1 VKEVSKLCADNLL
14 RRGST
19 PPQRA
24 LGAFSVVV
32 LLAALAEA
40 GPASAQNAT
49 WAGPGAEWTTDANWS
64 PMTAPTGVATFTNNG
79 APTSVTISN
88 STSIGEIVFSANA
101 PGYFLDIVAN
111 KTFLLNGVGITNNAL
126 SAPTFTNNGIF
137 GFGNAAVAGN
147 AGLFNGV
154 SGTINFQNSSSADH
168 STIVNIGNINFLTLS
183 SAGNAT
189 ITNNG
194 GGSILFQTG
203 ATAGSA
209 NIVNNLGGALGFL
222 NTSTAGNATITNGSG
237 GFEFANMSTA
247 GNAVIIDNIGGAT
260 TFVGNATGGNAR
272 LVSNVNWFDFSATK
286 GPNNDGKV
294 SAGSIEG
301 AGDFFLGANELTVGG
316 NNLSTNVSGVI
327 SDCGGI
333 LCAGVSNV
341 NVVPAG
347 GSLVKVGTGT
357 LTLSGMNLY
366 TGATTINNGVLEVD
380 GSIATSSLTTVNS
393 GATLQGV
400 GTVGNTAIASGGIF
414 NPGNGTPNSSM
425 TVAGNLA
432 LASGAMYLVQVSPT
446 TASSTSVTGTAAL
459 GGATVSATY
468 AGGSYISKQ
477 YTILSATGGVNGT
490 FGSLTNTNLPA
501 NFTSSLTY
509 DASHAY
515 LNLALNFT
523 PPLGTPTPAT
533 PVFISLNTNQQNVAN
548 TLVNYFNTTGGIP
561 AAFGTLSS
569 SQLSQVDGENA
580 TGAQKGAFQLMSDFL
595 NLMLDPS
602 GGGGGGPGNGG
613 ALGFAPVRDDAGF
626 PSDIASAYAGV
637 LRSPKPQDFERRWSA
652 WGSAF
657 GGSASFNGDP
667 AVGSANVTASD
678 FGFAGGMDYHVAP
691 DTLVGFAL
699 AGGGTNWNLAQ
710 GLGSGRSDAFEGGVY
725 ARTHDGPAY
734 LSAALAY
741 ANHWFTTDRTAAFGD
756 QLQAKFQGQSVG
768 GRLEAGYRFDLPS
781 ANGVAGIIDVV
792 GFTPYAAMQAQSFHT
807 PSYSETD
814 LTGGGFGLTY
824 NAQTATDTRSEL
836 GVRADDLAML
846 GAMPVILRG
855 RLAWAHDWVSN
866 PALGAVFQAL
876 PGTNFIVNGAAPPK
890 NSALATLG
898 AELRMTP
905 NWSLMGKFDG
915 QFGNGAQTYAGTGT
929 LRYSW

>member
-1 VKEVSKLCADNLL
+1 MEP
-14 RRGST
+14 R
-19 PPQRA
+19 
-24 LGAFSVVV
+24 
-32 LLAALAEA
+32 
-40 GPASAQNAT
+40 PATAQNAT
-49 WAGPGAEWTTDANWS
+49 WAGPGAEWTTDANWL
-64 PMTAPTGVATFTNNG
+64 PTTAPTGVATFTNNG

-88 STSIGEIVFSANA
+88 STSIGQIVFSTGA
-101 PGYFLDIVAN
+101 PMFEFNIEPTTA
-111 KTFLLNGVGITNNAL
+111 FLLNGTGITNN
-126 SAPTFTNNGIF
+126 SQFEPVFTNQGIF
-137 GFGNAAVAGN
+137 SLGNTAVAGN
-147 AGLFNGV
+147 INVFNAV
-154 SGTINFQNSSSADH
+154 SGTINFQNSSSAAQ
-168 STIVNIGNINFLTLS
+168 STIVNVGNINFITLS

-189 ITNNG
+189 ITNNS
-194 GGSILFQTG
+194 GGSIFFRNG

-209 NIVNNLGGALGFL
+209 NIVLNIGGDSVFTDTA
-222 NTSTAGNATITNGSG
+222 TAGNATITNYSG
-237 GFEFANMSTA
+237 GFEFASMSTA
-247 GNAVIIDNIGGAT
+247 GDAVITNEVGALT
-260 TFVGNATGGNAR
+260 GFTGHATGGNAR
-272 LVSNVNWFDFSATK
+272 IIIDSAGFVDFSLTT
-286 GPNNDGKV
+286 GLNNDGKV

-301 AGDFFLGANELTVGG
+301 AGGLYLGADQLTVGG
-316 NNLSTNVSGVI
+316 NNLSTNFSGVI
-327 SDCGGI
+327 GDCGGG
-333 LCAGVSNV
+333 CEAFSN
-341 NVVPAG
+341 NQINPTG

-357 LTLSGMNLY
+357 LTLSGINTY
-366 TGATTINNGVLEVD
+366 TGATTVNGGVLEVD

-393 GATLQGV
+393 GATLQGI
-400 GTVGNTAIASGGIF
+400 GTVGNTTIASGGIF

-432 LASGAMYLVQVSPT
+432 LASGAMYLVQVNPT

-459 GGATVSATY
+459 GGATVNATY
-468 AGGSYISKQ
+468 ASGSYISKQ
-477 YTILSATGGVNGT
+477 YTILSATGGVSGT
-490 FGSLTNTNLPA
+490 FGSLTNTNQPA

-523 PPLGTPTPAT
+523 PPPTSPTSPTLPGTPTPAT
-533 PVFISLNTNQQNVAN
+533 PVFVSLDANQQNVAN
-548 TLVNYFNTTGGIP
+548 TLVNYFNTAGGIP

-602 GGGGGGPGNGG
+602 SGGGGGPGNGG
-613 ALGFAPVRDDAGF
+613 ALGFAPARDDAGF
-626 PSDIASAYAGV
+626 PSDIVSAYAGV
-637 LRSPKPQDFERRWSA
+637 LTRSPKPQDFERRWSA

-657 GGSASFNGDP
+657 GGGASFNGDP

-678 FGFAGGMDYHVAP
+678 FGFAGGMDYHIAP
-691 DTLVGFAL
+691 ETLVGFAL
-699 AGGGTNWNLAQ
+699 AGGGSNWNLAQ

-741 ANHWFTTDRTAAFGD
+741 ANHWFTTDRTAALGD

-768 GRLEAGYRFDLPS
+768 GRLEAGYRFDLPP
-781 ANGVAGIIDVV
+781 ANGVAGLTDVV
-792 GFTPYAAMQAQSFHT
+792 GFTPYAAVQAQSFHT

-836 GVRADDLAML
+836 GARADDLAML
-846 GAMPVILRG
+846 GTMPVILRG

-876 PGTNFIVNGAAPPK
+876 PGTSFIVNGAAPPK

-915 QFGNGAQTYAGTGT
+915 QFGSGAQTYAGTGT